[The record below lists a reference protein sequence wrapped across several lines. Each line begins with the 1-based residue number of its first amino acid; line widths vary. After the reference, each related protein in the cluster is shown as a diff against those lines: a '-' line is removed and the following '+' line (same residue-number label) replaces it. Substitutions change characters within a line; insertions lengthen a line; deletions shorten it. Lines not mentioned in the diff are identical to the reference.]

1 MTQTDSLLRQ
11 AEHALEQRD
20 LAALL
25 PYAEA
30 LEPLATS
37 GGRAVFDFFSRVT
50 REVICC
56 PEPHI
61 SLFARCLDAVCA
73 YDPAEGA
80 AFLERMLDFTYSVE
94 NASISPQG
102 ILH

>member
-1 MTQTDSLLRQ
+1 MTQTESLLQ
-11 AEHALEQRD
+11 KAENALERRD

-30 LEPLATS
+30 LQPLVTS
-37 GGRAVFDFFSRVT
+37 GGRAVYDFFSRLT

-61 SLFARCLDAVCA
+61 RLFAHCLDAVCA
-73 YDPAEGA
+73 YDPVEGL
-80 AFLERMLDFTYSVE
+80 AFLESMLAFTYSVE
-94 NASISPQG
+94 NASVSPQG

>member
-1 MTQTDSLLRQ
+1 MTQTENLLKK
-11 AEHALEQRD
+11 AEHALERRD

-30 LEPLATS
+30 LEPMVTS
-37 GGRAVFDFFSRVT
+37 GDRAVFEFFSRLT

-61 SLFARCLDAVCA
+61 RLFAHCLDAVCA
-73 YDPAEGA
+73 YDPVEGMS
-80 AFLERMLDFTYSVE
+80 FLESMLAFTYSVE
-94 NASISPQG
+94 NASASPQG